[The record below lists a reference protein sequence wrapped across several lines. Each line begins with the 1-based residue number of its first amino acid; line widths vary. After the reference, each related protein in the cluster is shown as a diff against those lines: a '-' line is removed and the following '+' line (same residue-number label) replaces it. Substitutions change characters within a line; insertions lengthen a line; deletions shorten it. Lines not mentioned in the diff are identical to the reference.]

1 MAIARITKRLV
12 DTVEPGDK
20 PAFIYDEAL
29 KGFGLKVNP
38 SGSKNYI
45 VEYRVGAGGRLAR
58 KRRITIGP
66 STGMTPDQARKQ
78 AREYLAAA
86 RTGMDPSEVR
96 RKERRVP
103 DFKTFAYRY
112 LDEEATNRLKPSTRR
127 NYEINIRKHA
137 APSIGVMKLNQI
149 TRAEIQNLHATLGQ
163 RSKVLANRTVETISA
178 VYRYAQTLGL
188 VEESYN
194 PTSGIKAFKEKAR
207 ERYLSEHEF
216 VRLGEALELAENEGI
231 PWANLDR
238 QVQPKHAAK
247 AENQRTVFSSSAIDA
262 IRMLIFTGCRLRE
275 ILHLTWVEVD
285 LERGLLFLADSK
297 TGSRAVVL
305 NNLAQDILNRQPR
318 SSSFVFPSEFIATGE
333 NGEQEDK
340 PLADLSKPWRA
351 VRRHAGIEDVRLHD
365 LRHSFASVGASAGM
379 GLPIVGALLGHKQ
392 AATTE
397 RYAHLDASPL
407 RQASDEIAAKIAS
420 SMGVA

>member
-1 MAIARITKRLV
+1 MAIAKITKRLV
-12 DTVEPGDK
+12 DSVEPSTK
-20 PAFIYDEAL
+20 PVFVYDEAL

-38 SGSKNYI
+38 SGRKNFI
-45 VEYRVGAGGRLAR
+45 VEYRAGAGGRLAR
-58 KRRITIGP
+58 KRRITIGS
-66 STGMTPDQARKQ
+66 STGITPDQARKQ

-86 RTGMDPSEVR
+86 RTGVDPSEVR
-96 RKERRVP
+96 TKERRVP

-112 LDEEATNRLKPSTRR
+112 LDEEAINRLKPGTRR

-137 APSIGVMKLNQI
+137 LPSIGVMKLDQI
-149 TRAEIQNLHATLGQ
+149 TRAEIQNLHATLG
-163 RSKVLANRTVETISA
+163 RKSKVLANRTVETISA
-178 VYRYAQTLGL
+178 VYRHAQTLGL
-188 VEESYN
+188 VEDNYN

-207 ERYLSEHEF
+207 ERYLSEDEF
-216 VRLGEALELAENEGI
+216 VRLGQALEAAETDGI
-231 PWANLDR
+231 PWENLEKKT
-238 QVQPKHAAK
+238 QPKHAVK
-247 AENQRTVFSSSAIDA
+247 SENQKTVFLSSSIDA

-275 ILHLTWVEVD
+275 ILHLTWDEVD

-297 TGSRAVVL
+297 TGARVVVL
-305 NNLAQDILNRQPR
+305 NNLAQDILKRQT
-318 SSSFVFPSEFIATGE
+318 SSGGFVFPSEFKTADE
-333 NGEQEDK
+333 NGDMK
-340 PLADLSKPWRA
+340 DRPLADLNKPWRA
-351 VRRHAGIEDVRLHD
+351 VRRHAGIDDVRLHD

-420 SMGVA
+420 SMKVA

>member
-38 SGSKNYI
+38 SGSKNYV

-58 KRRITIGP
+58 KRRITIGS
-66 STGMTPDQARKQ
+66 STSITPDQARKQ

-96 RKERRVP
+96 TKERRVP
-103 DFKTFAYRY
+103 DFKTFACRY

-149 TRAEIQNLHATLGQ
+149 TRAEIQNLHATLGR

-188 VEESYN
+188 VDENYN

-238 QVQPKHAAK
+238 QVQPKHAVK

-275 ILHLTWVEVD
+275 ILHLTWDEVD

-297 TGSRAVVL
+297 TGARAVVL
-305 NNLAQDILNRQPR
+305 NKLAQDILNRQPR
-318 SSSFVFPSEFIATGE
+318 ASSFVFPSEFVATDE
-333 NGEQEDK
+333 NGELEDR
-340 PLADLSKPWRA
+340 PLADLNKPWRA
-351 VRRHAGIEDVRLHD
+351 VRRHAGIDDVRLHD

>member
-38 SGSKNYI
+38 SGSKNYV

-58 KRRITIGP
+58 KRRITIGS
-66 STGMTPDQARKQ
+66 STSVTPDQARKQ

-96 RKERRVP
+96 SKERRVP

-112 LDEEATNRLKPSTRR
+112 LDEEAANRLKPSTRR

-149 TRAEIQNLHATLGQ
+149 TRAEIQNLHATLGR
-163 RSKVLANRTVETISA
+163 RSKVLANRTIETISA

-188 VEESYN
+188 MDENYN

-216 VRLGEALELAENEGI
+216 VRLGQALELAENEGI
-231 PWANLDR
+231 PWANLDK
-238 QVQPKHAAK
+238 QVQPKHAVG
-247 AENQRTVFSSSAIDA
+247 AEKQRTVFSSSAIDA

-275 ILHLTWVEVD
+275 VLHLT
-285 LERGLLFLADSK
+285 
-297 TGSRAVVL
+297 
-305 NNLAQDILNRQPR
+305 
-318 SSSFVFPSEFIATGE
+318 
-333 NGEQEDK
+333 
-340 PLADLSKPWRA
+340 
-351 VRRHAGIEDVRLHD
+351 
-365 LRHSFASVGASAGM
+365 
-379 GLPIVGALLGHKQ
+379 
-392 AATTE
+392 
-397 RYAHLDASPL
+397 
-407 RQASDEIAAKIAS
+407 
-420 SMGVA
+420 